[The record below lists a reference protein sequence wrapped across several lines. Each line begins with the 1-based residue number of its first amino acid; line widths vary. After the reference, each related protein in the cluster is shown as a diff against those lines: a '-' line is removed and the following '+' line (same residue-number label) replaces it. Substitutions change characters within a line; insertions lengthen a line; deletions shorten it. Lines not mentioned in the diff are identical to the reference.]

1 MAWTIGGTTL
11 AATERPHA
19 GSHVEFVNQPRFS
32 KFRPVGYTGAILT
45 YLGSNERE
53 HVLRISGLVATK
65 DAMKT
70 LLDAHVAFKV
80 ILPWAPFLTPGL
92 DMIMERMTA
101 RKNAIVMGAA
111 RWDIEMHC
119 TEV

>member
-11 AATERPHA
+11 GATEFPHD
-19 GSHVEFVNQPRFS
+19 GSFLEFVNQPRWS
-32 KFRPVGYTGAILT
+32 KFRPLGYTGAILT

-53 HVLRISGLVATK
+53 HTLRIAALVATK

-70 LLDAHVAFKV
+70 LLDTHASFKF
-80 ILPWAPFLTPGL
+80 IGPWAPFLTPGL
-92 DMIMERMTA
+92 DVIMERMSA
-101 RKNAIVMGAA
+101 VKSGAVA
-111 RWDIEMHC
+111 GSIRWDTTLTL